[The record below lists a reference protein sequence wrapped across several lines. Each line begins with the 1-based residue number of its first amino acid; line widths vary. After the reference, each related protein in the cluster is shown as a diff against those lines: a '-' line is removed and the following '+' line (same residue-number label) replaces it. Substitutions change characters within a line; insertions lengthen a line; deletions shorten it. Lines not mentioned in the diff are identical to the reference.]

1 MNEQINQESND
12 SVETPRTA
20 QDVFTEMLDTEES
33 NDKPEVTNEE
43 VATEDA
49 EEAEAETLEDE
60 IEEESDTDEPD
71 NIEDDDGFVDE
82 EGIEPVDDVEE
93 AEEEAVKY
101 TVKSGGEEKEVTV
114 DELISN
120 YQKGDDYTK
129 KSQALAEQRKAV
141 EAEAHAVQEA
151 MQLREQYAQRLNQVK
166 VLLENSDEQVDLDE
180 LKENDPIT
188 WSIKVAEKTENNKK
202 LQLIEQE
209 QNRLAQAHQKQ
220 VAEQQAKLVAHEA
233 EMLTSKV
240 KEFSDPKKAEQ
251 IKGEIRN
258 FGKSIGFSDEEL
270 AQVYDHRHVMVLQKA
285 MAYDRLQK
293 AKANVTKKVAKA
305 PKMAKQGNKVAK
317 TDVYTKQKKRLRGS
331 GNIADA
337 TEVFKNF
344 I

>member
-20 QDVFTEMLDTEES
+20 EDVFTEMLDTEES

-49 EEAEAETLEDE
+49 EEAEEEILEDE
-60 IEEESDTDEPD
+60 VEEESDEDEPETTED
-71 NIEDDDGFVDE
+71 EDIEADE
-82 EGIEPVDDVEE
+82 DEVEE
-93 AEEEAVKY
+93 AEEESVTY
-101 TVKSGGEEKEVTV
+101 TIKSGGEEKEVTV
-114 DELISN
+114 DELISG

-151 MQLREQYAQRLNQVK
+151 MQLREQYAARLNQVK

-317 TDVYTKQKKRLRGS
+317 TDVYTKQKKRLQGS
-331 GNIADA
+331 GSIADA

>member
-1 MNEQINQESND
+1 MNEQINQESVD

-20 QDVFTEMLDTEES
+20 EDVFTDMLVAEES
-33 NDKPEVTNEE
+33 GNDKPAVVNDEVE
-43 VATEDA
+43 TEDA
-49 EEAEAETLEDE
+49 EEVTEEVLDDE
-60 IEEESDTDEPD
+60 VDEESDEDELEAT
-71 NIEDDDGFVDE
+71 EDDDIEADEDEVDE
-82 EGIEPVDDVEE
+82 
-93 AEEEAVKY
+93 AVTY
-101 TVKSGGEEKEVTV
+101 TVKSGGEEREVTV
-114 DELISN
+114 DELISG

-129 KSQALAEQRKAV
+129 KSQVLAEQRKAV

-151 MQLREQYAQRLNQVK
+151 MQLREQYAQRLDQVR

-202 LQLIEQE
+202 LNLIQQE

-220 VAEQQAKLVAHEA
+220 AAEQQSKMVAHEA

-258 FGKSIGFSDEEL
+258 FGKGIGFSDQEL

-285 MAYDRLQK
+285 MAYDRIQK
-293 AKANVTKKVAKA
+293 AKAGVTKKVAKA

-317 TDVYTKQKKRLRGS
+317 TDIYTKQKKRLQASGS
-331 GNIADA
+331 IADA

-344 I
+344 L

>member
-1 MNEQINQESND
+1 MNEQINQESAD

-20 QDVFTEMLDTEES
+20 QDVFTEMLVAEES
-33 NDKPEVTNEE
+33 NDKPEATNEE
-43 VATEDA
+43 QEN
-49 EEAEAETLEDE
+49 
-60 IEEESDTDEPD
+60 IEE
-71 NIEDDDGFVDE
+71 NA
-82 EGIEPVDDVEE
+82 EE
-93 AEEEAVKY
+93 AEEETEPESEVEELEEDNPETDEDEDDESEDEEVEEVEDEPVTY

-114 DELISN
+114 DELISG

-129 KSQALAEQRKAV
+129 KSQALAEKRKAV

-151 MQLREQYAQRLNQVK
+151 MQLREQYAQRLDQVK

-180 LKENDPIT
+180 LKENDPIS

-209 QNRLAQAHQKQ
+209 QQRLAQAHQKQ
-220 VAEQQAKLVAHEA
+220 AAEQQAKLVAHEA

-251 IKGEIRN
+251 IKSEIRN
-258 FGKSIGFSDEEL
+258 FGKSIGFSDQEL

-285 MAYDRLQK
+285 MAYDRIQK
-293 AKANVTKKVAKA
+293 AKAGVTKKVAKA

-317 TDVYTKQKKRLRGS
+317 TDIFTKQKKRLKQSGS
-331 GNIADA
+331 IADA

-344 I
+344 L